1 MRTTL
6 DIDPDVLSTVKER
19 AVFQKTTAGKV
30 LSDLAR
36 KALLED
42 NRKFKTKNGF
52 PIFQFPR
59 KGKGTLVTMEM
70 VNRIR
75 DETE

>member
-6 DIDPDVLSTVKER
+6 DIDPDVLSAAKER
-19 AVFQKTTAGKV
+19 ARFLKITAGKV

-36 KALLED
+36 HAILEE

-52 PIFQFPR
+52 PVFAFPR
-59 KGKGTLVTMEM
+59 KGKGKLVTMEM
-70 VNRIR
+70 VNRLR